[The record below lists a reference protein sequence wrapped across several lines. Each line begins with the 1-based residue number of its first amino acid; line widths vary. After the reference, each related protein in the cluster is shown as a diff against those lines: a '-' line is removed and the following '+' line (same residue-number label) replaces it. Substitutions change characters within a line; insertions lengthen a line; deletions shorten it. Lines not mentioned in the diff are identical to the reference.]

1 MTVHTTIN
9 DVRHSFT
16 DRLHKLS
23 VYRQFAP
30 LCLLAA
36 LCLPVWSYAQSAQR
50 VQKPEVAPQPE
61 EQPTAPAPP
70 PTLEHMPSR
79 LPTVTFH
86 NGELSIIAYNSTL
99 SDILE
104 AVSSQTGATIDIPP
118 DATERV
124 IVRLGPGPA
133 RGVLDSLLAGSHFNF
148 ILLGSAADPEALTK
162 VVLTPKS
169 GTAAEKGSVPQAAQ
183 VLPNRIEAR
192 IARQQESSQEQALPI
207 RQAEDSAPVKNA
219 AAATA
224 AEQENAAKQDSAPAQ
239 KTQDKT
245 ESAMEGGNQS
255 GEDHP
260 RTPNIKT
267 AQEVL
272 QDLYA
277 RRRQSMEQQQQQQPP
292 Q

>member
-1 MTVHTTIN
+1 MTVHTRIN
-9 DVRHSFT
+9 NVRHSFT

-50 VQKPEVAPQPE
+50 VQKPEVPPQSE

-86 NGELSIIAYNSTL
+86 NGELSIVAYNSTL
-99 SDILE
+99 RDILE
-104 AVSSQTGATIDIPP
+104 AVSSQTGAAIDIPS

-162 VVLTPKS
+162 VVLSPKS
-169 GTAAEKGSVPQAAQ
+169 GTAAEKGSVQQPGQ
-183 VLPNRIEAR
+183 VLPNRIESR
-192 IARQQESSQEQALPI
+192 IARQQESSQEQAPPI
-207 RQAEDSAPVKNA
+207 QQAE
-219 AAATA
+219 
-224 AEQENAAKQDSAPAQ
+224 AEQENATKQDGAPGQ

-245 ESAMEGGNQS
+245 ESATDRGNQS

-260 RTPNIKT
+260 RTPNIRT

-277 RRRQSMEQQQQQQPP
+277 RRRQSMEQQQQQQQQQQQPP